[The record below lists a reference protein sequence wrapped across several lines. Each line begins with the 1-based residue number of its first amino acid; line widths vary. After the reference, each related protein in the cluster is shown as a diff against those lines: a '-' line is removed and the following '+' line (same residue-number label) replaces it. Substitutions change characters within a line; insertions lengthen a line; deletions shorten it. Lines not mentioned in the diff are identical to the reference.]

1 MLFSRIP
8 ILQRRHACMLFH
20 KFSEERGI
28 DEIEAIGNLLDALV
42 RMFQFVLDLFH
53 GVLVDDGQGTF
64 SADFL
69 DNGGQVFGCVAE
81 LVGIVG
87 YRAMASIILCHFLF
101 ADVRSQTIR
110 QTEVEV

>member
-1 MLFSRIP
+1 
-8 ILQRRHACMLFH
+8 MLFH

-53 GVLVDDGQGTF
+53 GVLVDDGQRTF

-101 ADVRSQTIR
+101 AMFEAKQYAK
-110 QTEVEV
+110 QKLKCKCLKCGK